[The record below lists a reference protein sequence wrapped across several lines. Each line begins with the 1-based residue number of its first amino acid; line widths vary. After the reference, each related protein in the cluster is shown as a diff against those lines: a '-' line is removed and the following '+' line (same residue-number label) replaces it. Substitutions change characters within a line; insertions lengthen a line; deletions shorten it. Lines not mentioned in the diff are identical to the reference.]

1 MAGSTFT
8 LCKKNDSGSFV
19 LVTEYGLGQDGLID
33 LTDRTEMTFTGMSNG
48 IYLLSEPLA
57 PPGYII
63 LTKDTYFSVANGTV
77 TLTDENGDAKTYT
90 DVSLLDDNTTIAV
103 KNNPGAALPHTGGPG
118 TRLLYLLGAIMALF
132 AGAALLRGH
141 IRR

>member
-1 MAGSTFT
+1 M
-8 LCKKNDSGSFV
+8 
-19 LVTEYGLGQDGLID
+19 
-33 LTDRTEMTFTGMSNG
+33 
-48 IYLLSEPLA
+48 
-57 PPGYII
+57 YII

>member
-1 MAGSTFT
+1 MDDLPPQKAMYAENKQKWMTPVISSSQVIRCAKILYMAADLLGKEDDKSTY
-8 LCKKNDSGSFV
+8 L
-19 LVTEYGLGQDGLID
+19 QDVERI
-33 LTDRTEMTFTGMSNG
+33 SNALQKYSWDEDCG
-48 IYLLSEPLA
+48 
-57 PPGYII
+57 
-63 LTKDTYFSVANGTV
+63 YFSYVIH
-77 TLTDENGDAKTYT
+77 DENGDAKTYT

>member
-1 MAGSTFT
+1 MAGKSEITF
-8 LCKKNDSGSFV
+8 SG
-19 LVTEYGLGQDGLID
+19 
-33 LTDRTEMTFTGMSNG
+33 MANG
-48 IYLLSEPLA
+48 TYQLSEVSA
-57 PPGYII
+57 PSGYII
-63 LTKDTYFSVANGTV
+63 LTKDIYFSVSDGSV
-77 TLTDENGDAKTYT
+77 TLTDEDGNPETYSG
-90 DVSLLDDNTTIAV
+90 VSLLDDNTTIAV